1 MRQRSQN
8 DNETM
13 KEIKIAV
20 INYPTASQSAL
31 YGIVE
36 MLELANTMCEQINA
50 DVAFSASIYKAE
62 QLNSNALVDVVIL
75 PPSMSETFFEHEYF
89 KSQKEFNSPIGQ
101 LFAIRPPPRISLY

>member
-1 MRQRSQN
+1 MTKSTPNATAFTN

-36 MLELANTMCEQINA
+36 MLELAIRCVSKSTLM
-50 DVAFSASIYKAE
+50 AFSAVFAKR
-62 QLNSNALVDVVIL
+62 NS
-75 PPSMSETFFEHEYF
+75 
-89 KSQKEFNSPIGQ
+89 
-101 LFAIRPPPRISLY
+101 